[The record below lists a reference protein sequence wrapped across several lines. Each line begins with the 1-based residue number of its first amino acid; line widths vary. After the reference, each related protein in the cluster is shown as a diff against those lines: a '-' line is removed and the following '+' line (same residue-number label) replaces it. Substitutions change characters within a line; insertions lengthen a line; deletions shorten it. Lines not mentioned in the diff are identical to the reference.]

1 MATYSPLATAIIS
14 LATASFERQGF
25 GIPLFITPH
34 RFTEDRVLIV
44 TADSYQTDLP
54 VGSHAYAAAA
64 TSFAQ
69 PNGLSQ
75 LYIGRVEADAEITV
89 PVAPTQNETYSFTI
103 EVNDGDSLEV
113 THTAGSTPTQE
124 SVLGALETAING
136 DTDVAAHVTA
146 TLSGTG
152 ASAKL
157 TITTVA
163 TGDFF
168 LLSDLVKLED
178 TYVATETATEA
189 FTAISAENNNFYGVG
204 TSDKT
209 EAWLLE
215 LAAVV
220 NAVEKQFWTTVS
232 DTGALSA
239 LADPATDTLG
249 KLQAGNYLR
258 VVSGYHQDAET
269 TFPEMG
275 ALAFNLPFPAGSIV
289 WGNDLT
295 SGIATSRDGDGKKLG
310 VTEKQALLDRNAF
323 FWDEQ
328 GGLTFVNSDVKTS
341 SGERPENVRGKD
353 NMVVDIQASV
363 SELLL
368 NQVGRK
374 LPYNNLGIAQIESV
388 VDSVLQTYVQRNFI
402 ENSYVIT
409 SPDARLIAGGIK
421 ATQKLDNMTFVAQL
435 TGAIT
440 MVDAIR
446 GILQLDEVLQ

>member
-54 VGSHAYAAAA
+54 VGSDAYAAAA

-89 PVAPTQNETYSFTI
+89 PVAPTENETYSFTI

-113 THTAGSTPTQE
+113 THTAGATPTQE

-157 TITTVA
+157 TITTVS

-289 WGNDLT
+289 WGNAKT
-295 SGIATSRDGDGKKLG
+295 SGIGASRDADGKKLG

-328 GGLTFVNSDVKTS
+328 GGAQFLNSDVKTS

-353 NMVVDIQASV
+353 NMVVDIQAAV

-374 LPYNNLGIAQIESV
+374 LPL
-388 VDSVLQTYVQRNFI
+388 
-402 ENSYVIT
+402 
-409 SPDARLIAGGIK
+409 
-421 ATQKLDNMTFVAQL
+421 KLA
-435 TGAIT
+435 A
-440 MVDAIR
+440 
-446 GILQLDEVLQ
+446 